1 MPRGRLGV
9 YQPGG
14 DAWATRCFL
23 PFGPE
28 PLEPPLASR
37 ASKGTRAA
45 HNTGSPVAV
54 RVACAPPPGFS
65 TYSLARIFSGC
76 GGGGS
81 LHVRQAPAAQGASL
95 SLEEHLGRT
104 ERARAAASGC
114 RTACS
119 CCCDGIAALAL
130 RGGAFPLGVVQH
142 GAMCMERRLQ
152 TWRLVLCC
160 LTACVC
166 ARWQMSDVEQEWVRV
181 GPPRRNSHCCHK

>member
-104 ERARAAASGC
+104 ERARVAASGC
-114 RTACS
+114 RTALLLLLQWHHGPCS
-119 CCCDGIAALAL
+119 K
-130 RGGAFPLGVVQH
+130 RRRVLGVVQH
-142 GAMCMERRLQ
+142 GAMCMERRLR
-152 TWRLVLCC
+152 TWCLVLCF
-160 LTACVC
+160 LIACVC